1 MQQIDTLPPYC
12 PPSGFTGEVL
22 PVDTTNESWSWVGD
36 STVYCC
42 IYDSIFT
49 PVKQAPPEVRKSIFF
64 HHELAVQHNH
74 EIDIHHEGAPGWF
87 FGFIVLSIFFICSYL
102 RRKQID
108 IVTLLQ
114 SAIDHR
120 AMGRMLRDTNLTHA
134 ADQAPIALLM
144 LLPVSLVGYFFFF
157 QHPSNTWL
165 DILQYLT
172 LFATCIIVYY
182 TRNGIFRFL
191 GNAFNNGE
199 SVHVYLSS
207 NYIYHL
213 LYAIVTSALA
223 FFVCYTDRVG
233 QVFFYILAGI
243 LALLFTIRL
252 IRGLKLILTFSKTPK
267 VYLFY
272 YLCILEIVPIIII
285 IKVVISY

>member
-1 MQQIDTLPPYC
+1 MQQIDTLPSYC
-12 PPSGFTGEVL
+12 LPSSFTGKAL
-22 PVDTTNESWSWVGD
+22 LVDTTSDTLSQGD
-36 STVYCC
+36 NPTVYCC
-42 IYDSIFT
+42 VYDSIFT
-49 PVKQAPPEVRKSIFF
+49 PLKQEPPEVRKSLFT
-64 HHELAVQHNH
+64 HHQLAVEHNH

-87 FGFIVLSIFFICSYL
+87 FGFIVLSIFLICSYL

-108 IVTLLQ
+108 LVTLLQ

-144 LLPVSLVGYFFFF
+144 LLPMSLVGYFFFF
-157 QHPSNTWL
+157 QHPENVWL
-165 DILQYLT
+165 DILQYISI
-172 LFATCIIVYY
+172 FVVSIIVYY
-182 TRNGIFRFL
+182 TRNGIFRVL
-191 GNAFNNGE
+191 GNAFNN
-199 SVHVYLSS
+199 SDAVHIYLSS

-213 LYAIVTSALA
+213 LYAIAASGLA
-223 FFVCYTDRVG
+223 FFVCYTDSVG
-233 QVFFYILAGI
+233 PVFFYILAGI
-243 LALLFTIRL
+243 IALLFTIRL
-252 IRGLKLILTFSKTPK
+252 IRGLKLILTLSKTPK

>member
-12 PPSGFTGEVL
+12 SPSGFTGEAL
-22 PVDTTNESWSWVGD
+22 SVDTTSDSWSWAGD
-36 STVYCC
+36 STAYCC

-49 PVKQAPPEVRKSIFF
+49 PIKQAAPEVRKSIFS
-64 HHELAVQHNH
+64 HHELTVQHTH
-74 EIDIHHEGAPGWF
+74 EIDIHHDGSPGWF
-87 FGFIVLSIFFICSYL
+87 FGFIVLSIFLICSYL

-108 IVTLLQ
+108 MVTLLQ

-144 LLPVSLVGYFFFF
+144 LLPVSLVAYFFFF
-157 QHPSNTWL
+157 QHPSNIWL
-165 DILQYLT
+165 DMLQYLT
-172 LFATCIIVYY
+172 LFAICIIVYY

-213 LYAIVTSALA
+213 LYAIVASALA

-243 LALLFTIRL
+243 LALLFTVRL

>member
-12 PPSGFTGEVL
+12 PPSGFIG
-22 PVDTTNESWSWVGD
+22 DTLLIDSTSDSWTWIGD

-42 IYDSIFT
+42 VYDSIFT
-49 PVKQAPPEVRKSIFF
+49 PVKQAPPEVRKSLFT
-64 HHELAVQHNH
+64 HHELAVKHNH
-74 EIDIHHEGAPGWF
+74 EINIHHEGAPGWF
-87 FGFIVLSIFFICSYL
+87 FIFILLSIFLVCSYL
-102 RRKQID
+102 KRKQID
-108 IVTLLQ
+108 MLTLLQ

-134 ADQAPIALLM
+134 TDQAPIALLM
-144 LLPVSLVGYFFFF
+144 LLPMSLVGYFFFF
-157 QHPSNTWL
+157 QHPALMWM
-165 DILQYLT
+165 DILQYVT
-172 LFATCIIVYY
+172 LFAVCIAVYFL
-182 TRNGIFRFL
+182 RNGLFRFL

-199 SVHVYLSS
+199 AIHTYLSS

-213 LYAIVTSALA
+213 LYAIVASALA

-233 QVFFYILAGI
+233 SVFFYILAGI
-243 LALLFTIRL
+243 IALLFTIRL

-272 YLCILEIVPIIII
+272 YLCILQIVPIIII

>member
-1 MQQIDTLPPYC
+1 MLQIDTLPPYC
-12 PPSGFTGEVL
+12 PPSGHTGDL
-22 PVDTTNESWSWVGD
+22 PLVDTTSEPWTLLGD

-42 IYDSIFT
+42 VYDSIFT
-49 PVKQAPPEVRKSIFF
+49 PVKQSLPEVRKSLFT
-64 HHELAVQHNH
+64 HHELTVQHNH
-74 EIDIHHEGAPGWF
+74 EIDIHHQGSPGWF
-87 FGFIVLSIFFICSYL
+87 FGFIVLSIFLICSYL

-134 ADQAPIALLM
+134 SDQAPIALLM
-144 LLPVSLVGYFFFF
+144 LLPVTLVGYFFFF
-157 QHPSNTWL
+157 QHPSNTWIDL
-165 DILQYLT
+165 LQYLT
-172 LFATCIIVYY
+172 LFAVSIVVYF

-191 GNAFNNGE
+191 GNAFNNSE

-207 NYIYHL
+207 NYVYHL
-213 LYAIVTSALA
+213 LYAIAASGLA
-223 FFVCYTDRVG
+223 FFVCYTDTVG
-233 QVFFYILAGI
+233 PVFFYILTGI
-243 LALLFTIRL
+243 IALLFTIRL

-285 IKVVISY
+285 IKVIISY